1 MDVLGRAKQ
10 FFLLVKY
17 GFWNNKALQS
27 ANLSFIMF
35 AFLTSLVIVSNE
47 ISSSVFL
54 IKTFLTKNEDLT
66 FLHEFT
72 LVLIMYIIRAIPL
85 KKCQKWGVWRKYK
98 KGFSHIRGLYIEGEF
113 KPSAHYAGIKYFDFV
128 GSKGTILFLETRLN
142 PINKL
147 QSSLSKVVGNAIWRN
162 SLDNI

>member
-35 AFLTSLVIVSNE
+35 AFLTSLVIISNE

-85 KKCQKWGVWRKYK
+85 KKCQKWGVWRKYN
-98 KGFSHIRGLYIEGEF
+98 KGVSRTGLLSIEGEF
-113 KPSAHYAGIKYFDFV
+113 KHFAHYVGI
-128 GSKGTILFLETRLN
+128 
-142 PINKL
+142 
-147 QSSLSKVVGNAIWRN
+147 
-162 SLDNI
+162 

>member
-1 MDVLGRAKQ
+1 
-10 FFLLVKY
+10 
-17 GFWNNKALQS
+17 
-27 ANLSFIMF
+27 MF

-85 KKCQKWGVWRKYK
+85 KNVKSE
-98 KGFSHIRGLYIEGEF
+98 GFGENITRGLAVQVYC
-113 KPSAHYAGIKYFDFV
+113 
-128 GSKGTILFLETRLN
+128 L
-142 PINKL
+142 
-147 QSSLSKVVGNAIWRN
+147 
-162 SLDNI
+162 